1 MKFTLKPTD
10 PGRIEADVLLIFSW
24 EDSPFEIPQF
34 NVQFNNHIIET
45 AKRENFEGKSGQSIT
60 VSTQGVISSY
70 KLVLVGLG
78 KKGDFNLFKL
88 FKTVAEGVK
97 ITRTVKPAKI
107 AIHIPHDWM
116 EKFTPEIVV
125 QSMVEAV
132 KLSSYQFL
140 KYKSEEEKRKFR
152 EIEDV
157 ILSVK
162 AGRIASAQDGLERG
176 LITSSAVI
184 YARDLVNEPAA
195 VTTPTYLSQ
204 AALDLAKHSQE
215 CIKTKILE
223 KEELEKLGMDAFLGV
238 AKGSDESPKFIHL
251 SFKPKRANK
260 KIVIIGKGL
269 TFDTGG
275 LSLKSSEHMETM
287 KLDMA
292 GAATVLAVFAALRQL
307 KPEVEVVGLIAAC
320 ENMPSG
326 KALKPG
332 DILRAMNGKTIEV
345 LNTDAEGRLTLADA
359 LSFANIK
366 EKPDQII
373 DLATL
378 TGACI
383 VALGEEIAGLWSNND
398 ELAENIGKAAQG
410 SAEKVWRMPLEEEYK
425 EVIKSKIADLKNSQS
440 GRFGGAINAALF
452 LAEFA
457 ASTPWAHLDI
467 AGPAYAE
474 KETAMTAYGG
484 TGFGVRTILSYLCSC

>member
-1 MKFTLKPTD
+1 
-10 PGRIEADVLLIFSW
+10 
-24 EDSPFEIPQF
+24 
-34 NVQFNNHIIET
+34 
-45 AKRENFEGKSGQSIT
+45 
-60 VSTQGVISSY
+60 
-70 KLVLVGLG
+70 
-78 KKGDFNLFKL
+78 
-88 FKTVAEGVK
+88 
-97 ITRTVKPAKI
+97 
-107 AIHIPHDWM
+107 
-116 EKFTPEIVV
+116 
-125 QSMVEAV
+125 
-132 KLSSYQFL
+132 
-140 KYKSEEEKRKFR
+140 
-152 EIEDV
+152 
-157 ILSVK
+157 
-162 AGRIASAQDGLERG
+162 
-176 LITSSAVI
+176 
-184 YARDLVNEPAA
+184 
-195 VTTPTYLSQ
+195 
-204 AALDLAKHSQE
+204 
-215 CIKTKILE
+215 
-223 KEELEKLGMDAFLGV
+223 
-238 AKGSDESPKFIHL
+238 
-251 SFKPKRANK
+251 
-260 KIVIIGKGL
+260 
-269 TFDTGG
+269 
-275 LSLKSSEHMETM
+275 METM

-292 GAATVLAVFAALRQL
+292 GAATVLAVFAALLEL

-332 DILRAMNGKTIEV
+332 DVLRAMDGKTIEV

-398 ELAENIGKAAQG
+398 ELAENIGKAAEG
-410 SAEKVWRMPLEEEYK
+410 SAEKIWRMPLEEEYK

-457 ASTPWAHLDI
+457 GSTPWAHLDI

>member
-1 MKFTLKPTD
+1 MKFSLKPTD
-10 PGRIEADVLLIFSW
+10 PGKIEADVLLIFSW
-24 EDSPFEIPQF
+24 EDSSFEIPQF
-34 NVQFNNHIIET
+34 NVQFNSHVIET
-45 AKRENFEGKSGQSIT
+45 AKRENYEGKAGQSIT
-60 VSTQGVISSY
+60 VSTRGEIASY
-70 KLVLVGLG
+70 KLILSGLG
-78 KKGDFNLFKL
+78 KKEDFNLFKL
-88 FKTVAEGVK
+88 FKTVAGAVK
-97 ITRTVKPAKI
+97 TARAVKPAKI
-107 AIHIPHDWM
+107 VILSPAFWL
-116 EKFTPEIVV
+116 EKFTPEKTV
-125 QSMVEAV
+125 QSLVEAV

-140 KYKSEEEKRKFR
+140 KYKSEEEKRKYR
-152 EIEDV
+152 ELEEV
-157 ILSVK
+157 VLSVK
-162 AGRIASAQDGLERG
+162 AGSLNRAQDGLERG
-176 LITSSAVI
+176 LVISEAVI

-204 AALDLAKHSQE
+204 IAIDIAKHSGE
-215 CIKTKILE
+215 SVKTEILE
-223 KEELEKLGMDAFLGV
+223 KEELEKLGMGAFLGV
-238 AKGSDESPKFIHL
+238 AKGSDEPPKFIHL
-251 SFKPKRANK
+251 SYKPKRAKK

-292 GAATVLAVFAALRQL
+292 GAATILAIFKALPVL
-307 KPEVEVVGLIAAC
+307 KMEIEVVGLIAAC

-332 DILRAMNGKTIEV
+332 DILRAMDGKTIEV
-345 LNTDAEGRLTLADA
+345 LNTDAEGRLTLADV

-398 ELAENIGKAAQG
+398 ELAQNIGKAAQG
-410 SAEKVWRMPLEEEYK
+410 CAEKIWRMPLEEEYK

-440 GRFGGAINAALF
+440 GRYGGAINAALF

-457 ASTPWAHLDI
+457 GKTPWAHLDI

-474 KETAMTAYGG
+474 KETAMTIFGG
-484 TGFGVRTILSYLCSC
+484 TGFGVRTILSYLNSC